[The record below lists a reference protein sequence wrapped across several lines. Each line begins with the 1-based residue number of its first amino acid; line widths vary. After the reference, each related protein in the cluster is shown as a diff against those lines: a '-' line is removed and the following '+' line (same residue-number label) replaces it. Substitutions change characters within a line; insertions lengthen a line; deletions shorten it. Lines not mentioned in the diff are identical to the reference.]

1 MQESPES
8 ATELSPLDGYA
19 AWAER
24 YDDEDNPLA
33 LLEGP
38 AIIAAC
44 GDAQGLRVLDVGCGT
59 GRHTIPLLEMGAS
72 VVGLDFSPEMLSI
85 ARQRTANR
93 DVEFLQHS
101 LPDPFPF
108 TDESF
113 DLVISGLVVEHVP
126 DLETVFRE
134 CLRVLKP
141 GGRCLVT
148 ALHPDRTAAGQRA
161 RFIDPVTGLR
171 TPIAT
176 IHRTESEYL
185 VAARSA
191 GFDVLESRTLVVT
204 KELAERSPR
213 AVKYFG
219 LPLGWLGAF
228 RKGFQSEP

>member
-1 MQESPES
+1 MTDVVKPAESEV
-8 ATELSPLDGYA
+8 ELCPLDGYA

-24 YDDEDNPLA
+24 YDEEDNPLA

-38 AIIAAC
+38 AIISAC
-44 GDAQGLRVLDVGCGT
+44 GDVKGLRVLDVGCGT
-59 GRHTIPLLEMGAS
+59 GRHTVPLLEMGAR
-72 VVGLDFSPEMLSI
+72 VVGLDFSPEMLAV

-93 DVEFLQHS
+93 TVEFFQHS

-108 TDESF
+108 VDETF
-113 DLVISGLVVEHVP
+113 DLVVSGLVVEHVS

-134 CLRVLKP
+134 CVRVLKP

-161 RFIDPVTGLR
+161 RFIDPATGLR

-185 VAARSA
+185 AAAKSA
-191 GFDVLESRTLVVT
+191 GFHVEKSQTLIAT
-204 KELAERSPR
+204 EELAARSPR
-213 AVKYFG
+213 AVKYVG

-228 RKGFQSEP
+228 RK